1 MSTIQINSQHRGNL
15 DLADIQNIKTNAKEG
30 DTVKFGSVFGKEY
43 SVTKS
48 NDGEISLKQ
57 KENRSFFNR
66 FFSKTDSSK
75 NSDLKLNLMN
85 QQLHKKENNGNVK
98 VLTLT
103 YNQANQ
109 KMPAET
115 KNYFQNLIQKGD
127 YDVVLFA
134 EQESKLLAN
143 DLELDGMNLL
153 SQNKMKVMTKGL
165 SEGVSYTS
173 MSVFAKDGVD
183 INVKNESEYRH
194 GIGGRNMEFFMGITG
209 NKGGVKTALEIN
221 GQPLNVISAHLDSN
235 KEVKR
240 EFEGNKLMEGIN
252 PNEEVL
258 ITGDLN
264 EREKRVAEGSD
275 VLYDPIAHDDTH
287 LAKHGFKFKPLDSHT
302 YMQLDKHTGNIKQ
315 KEGRDRPDFG
325 ELDNTGLTNKTGNL
339 QNHQTS
345 VITDGFEN
353 VSDHKPVQSTFEVRS
368 FSQKLIENAFTQ
380 NANDFKNDAAYLKP
394 GTNPANA
401 TFDDVTSA
409 NQARLGLENLNP
421 NEQAFVKENFA
432 SFIIG
437 KDAIFSQLTSGF
449 MEEMGQLHASDLA
462 KNPTH
467 LQAQQIALSEKYEQL
482 SDKVNAEFNKQFVA
496 NL

>member
-15 DLADIQNIKTNAKEG
+15 DLADIQNIKSNAKEG

-43 SVTKS
+43 SVTKNS
-48 NDGEISLKQ
+48 DGDVTLKQ

-66 FFSKTDSSK
+66 FFSKADSSK
-75 NSDLKLNLMN
+75 NGDLKLNQMN
-85 QQLHKKENNGNVK
+85 QQLHKKEGSGNVK

-109 KMPAET
+109 KMPEDT

-165 SEGVSYTS
+165 GEGVSYTS

-183 INVKNESEYRH
+183 INVKKESEYRH

-221 GQPLNVISAHLDSN
+221 GQALNVISAHLDSN

-240 EFEGNKLMEGIN
+240 EFEGNKLMEGSK
-252 PNEEVL
+252 PHEEVL

-264 EREKRVAEGSD
+264 EREKRTAQGSD
-275 VLYDPIAHDDTH
+275 VMYDPVAHDDTH
-287 LAKHGFKFKPLDSHT
+287 LAKHGFKFNPLNSHT

-339 QNHQTS
+339 QNHETS
-345 VITDGFEN
+345 VITEGFDN
-353 VSDHKPVQSTFEVRS
+353 VSDHKPVQSTFEVRGS
-368 FSQKLIENAFTQ
+368 SQKLIENAQTHT
-380 NANDFKNDAAYLKP
+380 AEDFKNEAAYLNP
-394 GTNPANA
+394 GTDPAKA

-409 NQARLGLENLNP
+409 NQARLGLESLSSD
-421 NEQAFVKENFA
+421 EQAFVKENFT

-437 KDAIFSQLTSGF
+437 KDAIFSQLTNGF
-449 MEEMGQLHASDLA
+449 MEEMRQLHTANLTTGQLQ
-462 KNPTH
+462 T
-467 LQAQQIALSEKYEQL
+467 QQIELTEKYEQL
-482 SDKVNAEFNKQFVA
+482 NRKVNAQFNQQFIA

>member
-1 MSTIQINSQHRGNL
+1 MSTIQINSQYRGSL
-15 DLADIQNIKTNAKEG
+15 DFADIQNIKTNAKEG

-43 SVTKS
+43 SVTKNS
-48 NDGEISLKQ
+48 DGEVSLKQ

-66 FFSKTDSSK
+66 FFSNTDSSK

-85 QQLHKKENNGNVK
+85 QQLHKKENSGNVK

-109 KMPAET
+109 KMPEET

-165 SEGVSYTS
+165 GEGVSYTS

-183 INVKNESEYRH
+183 INVKKESEYRH
-194 GIGGRNMEFFMGITG
+194 GIIG

-221 GQPLNVISAHLDSN
+221 GQALNVISAHLDSN

-240 EFEGNKLMEGIN
+240 EFEGNKLMEGIK

-339 QNHQTS
+339 QNHETS
-345 VITDGFEN
+345 VITDGFVN

-368 FSQKLIENAFTQ
+368 FSQKLIESAMTQ
-380 NANDFKNDAAYLKP
+380 NAGDFKNDAAYLKP
-394 GTNPANA
+394 GTDPANA

-409 NQARLGLENLNP
+409 NQARLGLESLSP
-421 NEQAFVKENFA
+421 NEQEFVKENFS

-437 KDAIFSQLTSGF
+437 KDALFSQLTSGF

-462 KNPTH
+462 KNPSQ
-467 LQAQQIALSEKYEQL
+467 LQTQQIALSEKYELL

>member
-15 DLADIQNIKTNAKEG
+15 DFADIQNIKTNAKEG

-43 SVTKS
+43 SVTKNS
-48 NDGEISLKQ
+48 DGEVSLKQ
-57 KENRSFFNR
+57 KENHSFFNR
-66 FFSKTDSSK
+66 FFSNTDSSK
-75 NSDLKLNLMN
+75 NSNLKLNLMN
-85 QQLHKKENNGNVK
+85 QQLHKKENSGNVK

-109 KMPAET
+109 KMPEET

-165 SEGVSYTS
+165 GEGVSYTS

-183 INVKNESEYRH
+183 INVKKESEYRH
-194 GIGGRNMEFFMGITG
+194 GIIG

-221 GQPLNVISAHLDSN
+221 GQALNVISAHLDSN

-240 EFEGNKLMEGIN
+240 EFEGNKLMEGIK

-339 QNHQTS
+339 QNHETS
-345 VITDGFEN
+345 VITDGFVN

-368 FSQKLIENAFTQ
+368 FSQKLIESAMTQ
-380 NANDFKNDAAYLKP
+380 NAGDFKNDAAYLKP
-394 GTNPANA
+394 GTDPANA

-409 NQARLGLENLNP
+409 NQARLGLESLSP
-421 NEQAFVKENFA
+421 NEQEFVKENFS

-437 KDAIFSQLTSGF
+437 KDALFSQLTSGF

-462 KNPTH
+462 KNPSQ
-467 LQAQQIALSEKYEQL
+467 LQTQQIALSEKYELL